1 MATDPQ
7 RRRIRLR
14 RTITPDAHGNPDA
27 DTPERLPRA
36 LWGVA
41 AADAQAALET
51 QRQAFATQTAD
62 LQSELEAE
70 CTRSRELAA
79 QVERQKERLKALR
92 TIIEVYRGKLAH
104 ERAARAVLSTR
115 LMDQRVQTELE
126 IQRDK
131 AARQEAANLSAARL
145 GADTQQQ
152 HEALRNLV
160 AALYRSIAGRNG
172 VPTGLEVL
180 TQLPPT
186 TLKRDAAKLTA
197 QWHQFLKGKKA
208 TRALRA
214 ADGSIILH
222 ENETIGPEN
231 LEAAEREGLLFE
243 LILTAK
249 VVERLPEL

>member
-1 MATDPQ
+1 MPDPQ
-7 RRRIRLR
+7 PQAAPGLIRS
-14 RTITPDAHGNPDA
+14 
-27 DTPERLPRA
+27 
-36 LWGVA
+36 LWGIAPDEA
-41 AADAQAALET
+41 AAALEA

-62 LQSELEAE
+62 LQRESEAE
-70 CTRSRELAA
+70 RARSRELAA

-115 LMDQRVQTELE
+115 LMDQRVKTELE
-126 IQRDK
+126 VQRDI
-131 AARQEAANLSAARL
+131 AARKEAATISSARL

-160 AALYRSIAGRNG
+160 AALYRSIAGRHG

-214 ADGSIILH
+214 ADGRIIIH
-222 ENETIGPEN
+222 ENETIGPQN
-231 LEAAEREGLLFE
+231 LEDAEQEGLLFE

-249 VVERLPEL
+249 VVERIPEL

>member
-1 MATDPQ
+1 MAKEPQ
-7 RRRIRLR
+7 RKRLRTR
-14 RTITPDAHGNPDA
+14 RTITPAAGAQTEAPL
-27 DTPERLPRA
+27 TRS

-41 AADAQAALET
+41 PGDAHAALEA

-62 LQSELEAE
+62 LQSEIDSE
-70 CTRSRELAA
+70 RSRGRELAA

-92 TIIEVYRGKLAH
+92 TIIEVYRGKLAN

-115 LMDQRVQTELE
+115 LMDQRIQTELE

-152 HEALRNLV
+152 HEALRHLV
-160 AALYRSIAGRNG
+160 AALYRSIAGRGG

-186 TLKRDAAKLTA
+186 TLKREAAKLTA

-208 TRALRA
+208 TRALRG
-214 ADGSIILH
+214 ADGRVILH

-249 VVERLPEL
+249 VVERLPDL

>member
-1 MATDPQ
+1 VAKDPQ

-14 RTITPDAHGNPDA
+14 RTITPDAHAKADA
-27 DTPERLPRA
+27 DTPEALTRA

-41 AADAQAALET
+41 AADARAALEA

-70 CTRSRELAA
+70 RTRSHELAV
-79 QVERQKERLKALR
+79 QVQRQKERLKALR
-92 TIIEVYRGKLAH
+92 TIIEVYRSKLAH

-115 LMDQRVQTELE
+115 LMDQRVETELE
-126 IQRDK
+126 IQRDQATRK
-131 AARQEAANLSAARL
+131 EAAALSAARL

-160 AALYRSIAGRNG
+160 AALYRSIAGRHG
-172 VPTGLEVL
+172 VPAGLEVL

-186 TLKRDAAKLTA
+186 TLKRDAARLTA

-208 TRALRA
+208 TRTLRA
-214 ADGSIILH
+214 ADGRIILH

-249 VVERLPEL
+249 VVERLPDL